1 MRIKAPSQP
10 PRAWHHIQMQG
21 GFPGAWPWAPP
32 WGARPT
38 SRAPVHC
45 SGQHSITVPAALAT
59 QLCCPRAVC
68 SQRTVFTCLCVTCKI
83 NYFEPPP
90 SITWPGCRLGGEQRV
105 RTEEGR
111 CRLLLGKQ
119 EMHTPARTGG
129 SGPGAVPGLGPIP
142 PVAHRSGAP
151 ARWLTLGSGQTSSRP
166 SDTGTLA
173 LMLEPLSGV

>member
-129 SGPGAVPGLGPIP
+129 QWPRRCPWAWSHPT
-142 PVAHRSGAP
+142 RS
-151 ARWLTLGSGQTSSRP
+151 S
-166 SDTGTLA
+166 
-173 LMLEPLSGV
+173 